1 VAVKKSK
8 KKYSLYQQGVS
19 DAIEYLDILIP
30 EAFGSDPRSR
40 MYEVEEK
47 LKYIQNKLKDLI
59 T

>member
-1 VAVKKSK
+1 MAVKKSK

-47 LKYIQNKLKDLI
+47 LKYIQNKLKD
-59 T
+59 